1 MSPPSTVHSELFSG
15 SMTSVDTS
23 QSEETLH
30 QGAKS
35 GTSQTT
41 SFTVNMAARTWSRRS
56 GSSTIASKGI
66 KLTQKK
72 TPVVS
77 GFFQLILFDGNCK
90 WRARSLD
97 TTFMKPLKS
106 GSFLQPFPASKEFCY
121 DHLVFPISVL
131 IDLTSVVFWFKEA
144 ISKVFAMNFLD
155 KPRRKPKLTLL

>member
-1 MSPPSTVHSELFSG
+1 MEYLGMSTPSTVHSELFSG

-56 GSSTIASKGI
+56 GSSTVASIGV
-66 KLTQKK
+66 KLAQKK

-77 GFFQLILFDGNCK
+77 GFFRLILFDGTVNDAMEA
-90 WRARSLD
+90 RARVRE
-97 TTFMKPLKS
+97 TTYYSQSRPSVPVVNGLMN
-106 GSFLQPFPASKEFCY
+106 SFFE
-121 DHLVFPISVL
+121 
-131 IDLTSVVFWFKEA
+131 
-144 ISKVFAMNFLD
+144 N
-155 KPRRKPKLTLL
+155 